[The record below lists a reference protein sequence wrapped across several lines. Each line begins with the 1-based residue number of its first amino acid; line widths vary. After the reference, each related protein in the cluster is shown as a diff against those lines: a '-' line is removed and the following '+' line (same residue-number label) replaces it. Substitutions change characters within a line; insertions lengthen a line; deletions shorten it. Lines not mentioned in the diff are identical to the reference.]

1 VLVAA
6 VLGPPCVVAVA
17 VGGELSAPALVA
29 VLGTGSVL
37 AAVGMAGRSGA
48 GAAPVGRRGAAWLV
62 WVVSLLAWELLTL
75 ASDAMPTLSDL
86 ADPVLA
92 HPVPRGA
99 ATAAWLAAGVWLLA
113 RPSDGLRR

>member
-1 VLVAA
+1 

-17 VGGELSAPALVA
+17 VGGELSPPALVA
-29 VLGTGSVL
+29 VGVTGAL
-37 AAVGMAGRSGA
+37 LTAVGIAARSGA
-48 GAAPVGRRGAAWLV
+48 GAGPVGRRGVAWLV
-62 WVVSLLAWELLTL
+62 WALAVLAWELVTL

-99 ATAAWLAAGVWLLA
+99 ATAGWLTVGFWLLA
-113 RPSDGLRR
+113 RPSDGRRR